1 MATFKAHFDGQVL
14 VPDEPISLPVGTALD
29 VSAAIA
35 PESEF
40 DQPTLLSLAE
50 ALGKLPDDPRMPTD
64 AAAQVD
70 HYLYGLPKR
79 P

>member
-1 MATFKAHFDGQVL
+1 MATFRAHFDGQVL
-14 VPDEPISLPVGTALD
+14 VPDEPISLPIGAVLD

-35 PESEF
+35 SETEF
-40 DQPTLLSLAE
+40 DRPTLLDLAE
-50 ALGKLPDDPRMPTD
+50 ALEKLPDNPQMPTD
-64 AAAQVD
+64 SAAQVD